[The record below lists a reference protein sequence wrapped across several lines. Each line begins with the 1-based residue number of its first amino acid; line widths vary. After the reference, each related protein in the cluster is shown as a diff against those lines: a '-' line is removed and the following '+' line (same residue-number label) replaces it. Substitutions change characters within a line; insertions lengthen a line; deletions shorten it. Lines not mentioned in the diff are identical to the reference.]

1 MKKNKKLFDLV
12 NDMSVMLL
20 QLSYFV
26 IEADNNDDAMDLL
39 EHISETQM
47 KIFNIVYDKDT
58 GKE

>member
-1 MKKNKKLFDLV
+1 
-12 NDMSVMLL
+12 MLL